1 MTDLKAAITAAR
13 RARQKP
19 AAAGRREKKMRQ
31 PTLGIA
37 APSGFL
43 GFARAPARPATTS
56 RKLGLAAIL
65 LAFGVAGF
73 ALAAPGPIALPLGGC
88 HNTPGRLIFGQTFDV
103 SMSLARNT
111 ACSVWLHPGST
122 AVDRLEIVTPPQHG
136 AIDMRG
142 RTGVIYRADRHFKGT
157 DFFTFAVRGQ
167 SAAYKGTSVHRVHVT
182 VR

>member
-31 PTLGIA
+31 PILA

-43 GFARAPARPATTS
+43 SFVLAPTRQAAADS
-56 RKLGLAAIL
+56 RRLRLAAFL
-65 LAFGVAGF
+65 LALGVAGL
-73 ALAAPGPIALPLGGC
+73 ALATPGPIALPLGGC